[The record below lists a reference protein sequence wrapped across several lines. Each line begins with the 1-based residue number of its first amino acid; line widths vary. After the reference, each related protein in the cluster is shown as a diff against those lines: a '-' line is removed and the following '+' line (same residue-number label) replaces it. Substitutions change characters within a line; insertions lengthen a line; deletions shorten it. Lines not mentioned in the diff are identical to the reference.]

1 MIAGATGCTRHKLS
15 ALTSSSSDM
24 SSDNAGI
31 PGGNQVVE
39 THLGQNV
46 KSTVKEVGKKSSLEN
61 NLLKRPLNLAA
72 NRRSVMQANGNM
84 LISSKNHE
92 GSSSSTGLQTSS
104 AKEHF
109 ADTGPVRAH
118 VYRSKEQPRVSLDL
132 PKTGPT
138 LKFVHNLRHQSLTN
152 VQQLPSSNKT
162 LSSSPIENKMRG
174 RASTTGTP
182 SVNNK
187 NCGANKSDDEKKKK
201 SVTWQRKKNG
211 RKKEEGFEAQAV
223 VDSVMQTTKVSVTR
237 PEEEAT
243 NLNQAA
249 DKEEEEVEEEL
260 RNNCPTLLHQ
270 NSSKKL
276 ISCSMMSCEVV
287 DIRELPHTSQS
298 GTNDPLPILNKS
310 SVS

>member
-46 KSTVKEVGKKSSLEN
+46 KSKKSSLEN

-118 VYRSKEQPRVSLDL
+118 
-132 PKTGPT
+132 
-138 LKFVHNLRHQSLTN
+138 
-152 VQQLPSSNKT
+152 
-162 LSSSPIENKMRG
+162 
-174 RASTTGTP
+174 
-182 SVNNK
+182 
-187 NCGANKSDDEKKKK
+187 
-201 SVTWQRKKNG
+201 
-211 RKKEEGFEAQAV
+211 
-223 VDSVMQTTKVSVTR
+223 
-237 PEEEAT
+237 
-243 NLNQAA
+243 
-249 DKEEEEVEEEL
+249 
-260 RNNCPTLLHQ
+260 
-270 NSSKKL
+270 

-298 GTNDPLPILNKS
+298 GTNDPLSILNKS